1 MKEPFPQGEDKNEK
15 KLRENSFEIE
25 SVPEEVGK
33 RKEERPG
40 KSIKAIGIPGE
51 EIHEIADEESQETS

>member
-25 SVPEEVGK
+25 PVPEEVGK